1 MHTAIQV
8 KMRQTHIH
16 TNVTGPNRLVGSK
29 PRLIISKD
37 NADISKCKCN
47 EISAQICF
55 HSKRPHTI
63 TKMYD
68 QINVESTIVWLG
80 SAHSQIDTC
89 YECSIYICWLKII
102 TQGPKERTK
111 PIILYGNTLQKIR
124 KVHIY

>member
-47 EISAQICF
+47 EISAQIFF

-68 QINVESTIVWLG
+68 QINVESTIIWLG

-89 YECSIYICWLKII
+89 YECSIYMLAKDHYS
-102 TQGPKERTK
+102 RTK
-111 PIILYGNTLQKIR
+111 RKNITNNSIR
-124 KVHIY
+124 